1 MKRLLNISLAIFSC
15 LCLMMATERRAYAYI
30 DPGAG
35 LLALQSFFA
44 GLAAFGYMMRRRI
57 AGFFGRNKS
66 SDSVVMPAST
76 AQSDK
81 ERNAA

>member
-1 MKRLLNISLAIFSC
+1 ML
-15 LCLMMATERRAYAYI
+15 ATEPRAHAYI
-30 DPGAG
+30 DPGTG

-57 AGFFGRNKS
+57 AGLFGRDKS
-66 SDSVVMPAST
+66 SKNVVMTSASV
-76 AQSDK
+76 QKEK

>member
-1 MKRLLNISLAIFSC
+1 MKRFLSFSLAVFC
-15 LCLMMATERRAYAYI
+15 CFCLMIATEPRAHAYI
-30 DPGAG
+30 DPGTG

-57 AGFFGRNKS
+57 AALFGRDKS
-66 SDSVVMPAST
+66 PKNVVMAST
-76 AQSDK
+76 TVQNEK

>member
-1 MKRLLNISLAIFSC
+1 MKRFVSLSLTVFC
-15 LCLMMATERRAYAYI
+15 CFCLMMATERRALAYI
-30 DPGAG
+30 DPGTG

-57 AGFFGRNKS
+57 AGLFGRGKS
-66 SDSVVMPAST
+66 ADNVVMTPAV
-76 AQSDK
+76 QEEK

>member
-1 MKRLLNISLAIFSC
+1 MKRFLSFSLAVFCCI
-15 LCLMMATERRAYAYI
+15 CLMLATEPRAHAYI
-30 DPGAG
+30 DPGTG

-57 AGFFGRNKS
+57 AGLFGRGKAAKN
-66 SDSVVMPAST
+66 VVISST
-76 AQSDK
+76 AVQKEK